1 MKKKQLNFKKKINK
15 KYCTFAYC
23 IKILCF
29 MYIHM
34 PVPYK
39 YLLIYMHIQ
48 IMLNCTMP
56 FMRFVFFIFRLKKIQ
71 VSRAMNYVLQTQ
83 VNLIYF
89 LANVDMYVDQ
99 FVYGYNIFTY
109 TYCNCK
115 HEICRETLSRCGAQ
129 FVNSFN
135 SDYIT
140 DYR

>member
-1 MKKKQLNFKKKINK
+1 
-15 KYCTFAYC
+15 
-23 IKILCF
+23 
-29 MYIHM
+29 M

-89 LANVDMYVDQ
+89 LANVDMYVD
-99 FVYGYNIFTY
+99 
-109 TYCNCK
+109 
-115 HEICRETLSRCGAQ
+115 
-129 FVNSFN
+129 
-135 SDYIT
+135 
-140 DYR
+140 